1 MRRSLGSQ
9 VHIIGEGTHLYHIP
23 CHVEEPCLRRG
34 SVGLVETTRRSQH
47 APSRS
52 LPREGD
58 LTWGD
63 LPEASI
69 QNHVVEGVGAL
80 HSLHIFP
87 SSLLDQQEPSEI
99 YDGGKRG

>member
-1 MRRSLGSQ
+1 
-9 VHIIGEGTHLYHIP
+9 V
-23 CHVEEPCLRRG
+23 CVC
-34 SVGLVETTRRSQH
+34 VTTRRSQH

-80 HSLHIFP
+80 HSLHICP
-87 SSLLDQQEPSEI
+87 SSLLDQQEPSEM
-99 YDGGKRG
+99 YGGKEGGHSR